1 MECRLSAACL
11 CNMGRVRGNN
21 EDNFYFDGRTMPL
34 DHTSLDKP
42 LLQDV
47 STLSLIHISEPTRP
61 Y

>member
-34 DHTSLDKP
+34 DHTSLD
-42 LLQDV
+42 
-47 STLSLIHISEPTRP
+47 LSLIHI
-61 Y
+61 

>member
-34 DHTSLDKP
+34 EHCPQHSNP
-42 LLQDV
+42 
-47 STLSLIHISEPTRP
+47 TLPHG
-61 Y
+61 

>member
-34 DHTSLDKP
+34 DHTC
-42 LLQDV
+42 LLYTSDAADD
-47 STLSLIHISEPTRP
+47 
-61 Y
+61 